1 MSKVGLGTKA
11 KARVEAS
18 VVTAVAASA
27 VTAVAASAVTAVAA
41 LVETM
46 AAVLAGIA
54 AAALE
59 GTAAVALEGTAA
71 VIAAVALVEITA
83 LITVVGQVGEIRGVR
98 QPINRGARPV
108 GARIKVVLRG
118 VDRVGGAPQIQQTQ
132 RVAVT
137 MVTIQFHSE
146 KVPMERSKTVAIQ
159 P

>member
-27 VTAVAASAVTAVAA
+27 VTAVAASAVIAVAA

-46 AAVLAGIA
+46 AAVLVEI

-108 GARIKVVLRG
+108 GARIKAVLRG
-118 VDRVGGAPQIQQTQ
+118 VDRVGGVPQIQQTQ